1 MKSFAW
7 YTLGPK
13 LKEDSVPSVAEPS
26 LTNLQELVNVEHEH
40 TVIANMEKV
49 ILDTL
54 TIIKLKNESLNEN
67 EQ

>member
-1 MKSFAW
+1 M
-7 YTLGPK
+7 
-13 LKEDSVPSVAEPS
+13 PSVAEPS